1 MIDLAKIKELYKI
14 GKDLSLKDI
23 QVLISA
29 AKSSSFAKGTYLIKE
44 GSTNNEVF
52 YIREGL
58 VRCFHVN
65 EKGEEI
71 TFALL
76 AEHQLVASADLIL
89 FNLPSRFYFEALEN
103 LSVFSINYDILQEI
117 VSKNRQLEAN
127 RKHIL
132 QKLLKSL
139 HSRVESFVL
148 YSPEKRYQKFI
159 LDNPTLINRVPDK
172 YIANVLG
179 ITPVSLSRIRKRISL
194 KNKK

>member
-1 MIDLAKIKELYKI
+1 MIDLNKLKELYKI
-14 GKDLSLKDI
+14 GKDLSLKDV
-23 QVLISA
+23 QVLLNA
-29 AKSSSFAKGTYLIKE
+29 AKSGSFAKGEYLITE

-71 TFALL
+71 TLALVV
-76 AEHQLVASADLIL
+76 EHQLVASSDLIL
-89 FNLPSRFYFEALEN
+89 FQQPSRFYFEALEN
-103 LSVFSINYDILQEI
+103 VSTFSINYDILQEI
-117 VSKNRQLEAN
+117 VSKNRALEAN

-132 QKLLKSL
+132 QKLIKSL
-139 HSRVESFVL
+139 HIRVESFVL

-179 ITPVSLSRIRKRISL
+179 ITPVSLSRIRKRISQ